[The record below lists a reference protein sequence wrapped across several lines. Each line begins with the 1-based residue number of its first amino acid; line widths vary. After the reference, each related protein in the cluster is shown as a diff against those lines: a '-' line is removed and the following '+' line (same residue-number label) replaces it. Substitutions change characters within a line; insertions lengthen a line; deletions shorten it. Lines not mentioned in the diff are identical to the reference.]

1 MGYQSEW
8 IETDAEHRSVSYSN
22 LWPGDY
28 TLQIRGSNH
37 QGRWSTDQISIPI
50 IVLPQFWQTKWFIL
64 VIVIGVGSSIY
75 LLYKLRIGR
84 VRKEKRIL
92 QRACRRTGCRH
103 SQVGRSWSRAHLDLR
118 HRKGVRP
125 HPRSSFARVDAFAF
139 GIGFFD
145 STSNTIEVGYMIEG
159 GIRQEP
165 FRYSMEEKDR
175 PAVWC
180 VANKT
185 ELLTN
190 TNQELLKYFD
200 VIAPVKSGRQC
211 NRFSIYH

>member
-22 LWPGDY
+22 LWPET

-37 QGRWSTDQISIPI
+37 QGRWSTDKISIPI

-92 QRACRRTGCRH
+92 QELVDARAADILKLGE
-103 SQVGRSWSRAHLDLR
+103 VGQGLTSTLDTE
-118 HRKGVRP
+118 KAFA
-125 HPRSSFARVDAFAF
+125 HPRSKFCTGRC
-139 GIGFFD
+139 
-145 STSNTIEVGYMIEG
+145 
-159 GIRQEP
+159 IRLWY
-165 FRYSMEEKDR
+165 R
-175 PAVWC
+175 
-180 VANKT
+180 
-185 ELLTN
+185 LL
-190 TNQELLKYFD
+190 
-200 VIAPVKSGRQC
+200 
-211 NRFSIYH
+211 